1 MPDSRP
7 NLLLLIPDQHRWDFG
22 PWNPQSP
29 LRMPN
34 LANLAARGVQFDQA
48 IVNSPL
54 CAPMRASLASA
65 RSYGSCGVTDNG
77 NDYPPE
83 LPTFYQQLRGAGYQV
98 CGTGKFD
105 LHKVSGGWGL
115 DGQNSLADWG
125 FTQGIDNEGKWDGYR
140 NYRDTGEAQGPYYKF
155 LVENGLAEAHCQDFE
170 RRGRDYSDGR
180 DYGSTFPTTLPD
192 FAYGDNWIGRNTIDI
207 LRELPEGQPWFMQV
221 NFTGPHEP
229 QDITSSMWESCQGTE
244 HPGPLASTQ
253 HDAEFHNR
261 ARQNYGAMLENIDAR
276 IGEIIAAIER
286 RGELENTVIIYTSDH
301 GDMLGDHD
309 EWQKSRPWQSAVAVP
324 LIVAGPGVSEGRK
337 SSALIQMF
345 DLAATFI
352 DYAGADPVP
361 DMDARSIRPVLE
373 DPARGHRDVLF
384 SGLRY
389 HGGYTGVSAQ
399 HPSDRYI
406 WDLAF
411 DGRFKL
417 VHQHGYGL
425 APQLFD
431 LESDPAET
439 NDLAASQP
447 ERASAMMELIGSET
461 VRNGIAV

>member
-1 MPDSRP
+1 
-7 NLLLLIPDQHRWDFG
+7 
-22 PWNPQSP
+22 
-29 LRMPN
+29 
-34 LANLAARGVQFDQA
+34 
-48 IVNSPL
+48 
-54 CAPMRASLASA
+54 
-65 RSYGSCGVTDNG
+65 
-77 NDYPPE
+77 
-83 LPTFYQQLRGAGYQV
+83 
-98 CGTGKFD
+98 
-105 LHKVSGGWGL
+105 
-115 DGQNSLADWG
+115 
-125 FTQGIDNEGKWDGYR
+125 
-140 NYRDTGEAQGPYYKF
+140 
-155 LVENGLAEAHCQDFE
+155 
-170 RRGRDYSDGR
+170 
-180 DYGSTFPTTLPD
+180 
-192 FAYGDNWIGRNTIDI
+192 
-207 LRELPEGQPWFMQV
+207 MQV

-229 QDITSSMWESCQGTE
+229 KDITASMWESCQGIE
-244 HPGPLASTQ
+244 YPGPLASTQ

-461 VRNGIAV
+461 ARNGIAV